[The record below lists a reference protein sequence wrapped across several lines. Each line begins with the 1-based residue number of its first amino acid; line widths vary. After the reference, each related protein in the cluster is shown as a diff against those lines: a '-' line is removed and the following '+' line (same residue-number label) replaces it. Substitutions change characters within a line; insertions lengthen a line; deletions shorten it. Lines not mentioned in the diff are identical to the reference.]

1 MLGQLMPAL
10 RMTVVLTLLTGA
22 AYPGLVTGLCKLL
35 FPAQADGSLITQ
47 NGKVIGSALI
57 GQDFTAPQYFHP
69 RPSAA
74 GYDASASTGS
84 NLGPTSQKL
93 VDRVKASVEAYRKEN
108 PSFTG
113 EVPAD
118 AVTTSASGLDP
129 HISEANAEVQMERVA
144 RARGVEPGKVREAVR
159 RFTEQRKLGLL
170 GEPTVNV
177 LLLNLEL
184 DRTIPAPRS

>member
-1 MLGQLMPAL
+1 MLRQLMPAL
-10 RMTVVLTLLTGA
+10 RMTVVLTVLTGMV
-22 AYPGLVTGLCKLL
+22 YPGLVTGLCKVL

-47 NGKVIGSALI
+47 NGKVVGSALI

-74 GYDASASTGS
+74 GYDATASTGS
-84 NLGPTSQKL
+84 NFGPTSQKL
-93 VDRVKASVEAYRKEN
+93 IDRVKASVEAYRKEN
-108 PSFTG
+108 PAFTDA
-113 EVPAD
+113 VPAD

-129 HISEANAEVQMERVA
+129 HISEANAEVQVERVA
-144 RARGVEPGKVREAVR
+144 QARGVDPARVREAVR
-159 RFTEQRKLGLL
+159 RFTGQRALGLL

-184 DRTIPAPRS
+184 DRTVPARRS